1 MQFKYV
7 ALAGALLLAGGPAQA
22 ADAPDALSGYK
33 ADTVMALF
41 NEMGATAMK
50 SELIQG
56 DPRLTFKFEK
66 FTYVVDFHLCE
77 DKAAGCKMLHYISA
91 FDSEPSDTI
100 EGVNAYNSEYVVGKA
115 VFEKEGL
122 LSLRSV
128 LWSQGSGKAQIK
140 SEFLSFVG
148 ATAVLLE
155 HMKKYTVA
163 NNAPAAPSFVNT
175 SVDGAATPNATL
187 AKWRSLPRNRR

>member
-7 ALAGALLLAGGPAQA
+7 ALAGALLLAVGPAQA
-22 ADAPDALSGYK
+22 ADAPDALTGYK
-33 ADTVMALF
+33 ADTVKAVF
-41 NEMGATAMK
+41 TEIGATEMK
-50 SELIQG
+50 SELVQG
-56 DPRLTFKFEK
+56 DPRLMFKLEK
-66 FTYVVDFHLCE
+66 FTYVVDFHLCD
-77 DKAAGCKMLHYISA
+77 DKAAGCKMLHYICA

-128 LWSQGSGKAQIK
+128 LWSPGSPKAQVK

-163 NNAPAAPSFVNT
+163 NNAPVAPSFVNT